1 VLDVPGGS
9 LDNGVQIQ
17 QFTDN
22 GGTNQHWQLL
32 PAGNGAFYIMSEASQ
47 KVLDVPGFAAGDG
60 VIIQQFQFNGGPNQ
74 QWRLVP
80 VG

>member
-1 VLDVPGGS
+1 
-9 LDNGVQIQ
+9 
-17 QFTDN
+17 
-22 GGTNQHWQLL
+22 
-32 PAGNGAFYIMSEASQ
+32 MSEASQ